1 MTRRR
6 GAYRIPDTVEDLV
19 EEIDRKHGLDQYR
32 RIVSYRLAE
41 KPQHVRQVPQLVK
54 LAFDNGEEIALPL
67 AWFQGTPVWTE
78 LAKQKRLDD

>member
-1 MTRRR
+1 MSKRYCYWCGSELKNYHSHAKVT
-6 GAYRIPDTVEDLV
+6 GAMG
-19 EEIDRKHGLDQYR
+19 H
-32 RIVSYRLAE
+32 S
-41 KPQHVRQVPQLVK
+41 LVK